1 MEAPFMRRL
10 VYLLDVVRVGL
21 KEMKFSDMR
30 LLRLYVVDTKNF
42 VFYGRVIYKR

>member
-1 MEAPFMRRL
+1 ML
-10 VYLLDVVRVGL
+10 VYLLDVVRVVL
-21 KEMKFSDMR
+21 NAMKPAEML